1 MSVRIQF
8 LRNRL
13 RKAGA
18 FMPEIHRFGRAGV
31 PILVLPP
38 RRGSMPGPGD
48 YVGACYDAGP
58 ENQRAG
64 E

>member
-1 MSVRIQF
+1 
-8 LRNRL
+8 
-13 RKAGA
+13 
-18 FMPEIHRFGRAGV
+18 MPEIHRFGRAGV